1 LLIRVLIILV
11 PPVGSIHPGGVAMG
25 TPGTGVTRVPSAKNG
40 VGFLSIKIPAFTGVP
55 FSGAAANVQV
65 ALVLTVSI
73 VVGIA
78 SAGITCDLG
87 EP

>member
-1 LLIRVLIILV
+1 
-11 PPVGSIHPGGVAMG
+11 MG
-25 TPGTGVTRVPSAKNG
+25 FPGTGVTGVPSAKNG

-55 FSGAAANVQV
+55 FSGAGSKIQV

>member
-1 LLIRVLIILV
+1 MILV
-11 PPVGSIHPGGVAMG
+11 PPVGSIHGTIGVVG
-25 TPGTGVTRVPSAKNG
+25 TPGTGVTGVPSAKNE
-40 VGFLSIKIPAFTGVP
+40 VGFLSIKIPAVTGVP
-55 FSGAAANVQV
+55 ANGAAANVQV

-78 SAGITCDLG
+78 SAGITCDLD